1 MTMSKAHRHQ
11 RVSQVTVRFDMNIDL
26 CIISG
31 LMFGFE
37 YVEVVDDEERYI
49 VVDFAFLRILIN
61 F

>member
-1 MTMSKAHRHQ
+1 M
-11 RVSQVTVRFDMNIDL
+11 RFDMNIDL